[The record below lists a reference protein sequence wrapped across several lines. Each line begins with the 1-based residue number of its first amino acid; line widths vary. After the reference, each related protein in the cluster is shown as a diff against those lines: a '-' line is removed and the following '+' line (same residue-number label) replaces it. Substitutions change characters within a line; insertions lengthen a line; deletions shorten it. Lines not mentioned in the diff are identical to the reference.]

1 MPDHDVS
8 GQLVQNSTAVNTV
21 QSNDWDGGYK
31 TVADIAARD
40 AILLAGR
47 VPGELVYVAAT
58 DELYLLDATGADLTN
73 NGWRLIATEVSQ
85 GLASQAAEPLDPA
98 VRQLYVDPVNG
109 ADDNDG
115 LTTGTAFL
123 TIQAAVDAFYR
134 TEDGSIPT
142 FVRGDFRRITV
153 LANGVPTTIDIDTV
167 TIPPHHGSG
176 HLVIEGEVE
185 VLHTDTLAAG
195 RAKVAGNV
203 HRFTQP
209 LTTGGLTA
217 NALDQVAFIRPA
229 VQQQVNEV
237 HEANN
242 VLPIIENSVGSVDII
257 ADNSNWLSD
266 EVSPDYV
273 DGLAV
278 EIVRPLVSLRPV
290 EASVSYT
297 EDGELPSAFFV
308 NNGGPLLIK
317 NLATTQAPTAQ
328 SKLFLAN
335 NYSLQTSIRRT
346 TIVSGIILGTLGHAL
361 ASGQAVAAFGVISL
375 GLVTTNSLRNAAV
388 SNVIFNSF
396 LGATVYDTHGIMTGV
411 HFVAGSDFRD
421 CTFEFLAAD
430 HGPAAPAL
438 FSNTVGIVSGMSFGG
453 LSLATASRRTHL
465 TFTDFNPGGGNF
477 PAPGAGTVISV
488 QGGSVVEFTNPGVTM
503 YQPGGT
509 VDVKG
514 SVHTIGAGVDTDNAG
529 ALAQEVI

>member
-21 QSNDWDGGYK
+21 QSNDWDGGFK
-31 TVADIAARD
+31 VVASIAERD

-47 VPGELVYVAAT
+47 VAGQWVLVTGT
-58 DELYLLDATGADLTN
+58 DELYALDPSGLDLGNTG
-73 NGWRLIATEVSQ
+73 WQLIATDLSN
-85 GLASQAAEPLDPA
+85 GLVKTPLDPA

-109 ADDNDG
+109 SDTNDG
-115 LTTGTAFL
+115 LTTATAFL
-123 TIQAAVDAFYR
+123 TIQAAVDAYYC
-134 TEDGSIPT
+134 TADGSIPT
-142 FVRGDFRRITV
+142 FLRGDFRRITV
-153 LANGVPTTIDIDTV
+153 LANGIVTVIDVDTV

-195 RAKVAGNV
+195 RAKVAGSA
-203 HRFTQP
+203 HRFNQP
-209 LTTGGLTA
+209 LTTGGLTP
-217 NALDQVAFIRPA
+217 NAFDQAAFIRPA
-229 VQQQVNEV
+229 TQQQISEV

-242 VLPIIENSVGSVDII
+242 VLPILENAAGSVDIV
-257 ADNSNWLSD
+257 ADNSNWLND

-273 DGLAV
+273 DGLAI
-278 EIVRPLVSLRPV
+278 EIVRPLVRLRPV

-308 NNGGPLLIK
+308 NGGGPLLIK
-317 NLATTQAPTAQ
+317 NLATEQAPTAQ
-328 SKLFLAN
+328 NKLFLAN
-335 NYSLQTSIRRT
+335 NYTLQTSIRRT
-346 TIVSGIILGTLGHAL
+346 TVLSGLVLGTLGHSL

-375 GLVTTNSLRNAAV
+375 GLITTNSLRNAAV
-388 SNVIFNSF
+388 SNTIFNSF

-421 CTFEFLAAD
+421 CAFEFLAAD
-430 HGPAAPAL
+430 HGAGAAAI
-438 FSNTVGIVSGMSFGG
+438 FANTVAIVSGMSFGG
-453 LSLATASRRTHL
+453 NSLCTISRRSHL
-465 TFTDFNPGGGNF
+465 TFTDFNPGGSNF
-477 PAPGAGTVISV
+477 PVPGVGDIASV
-488 QGGSVVEFTNPGVTM
+488 QGGSVIEFTNPGVTM

-514 SVHTIGAGVDTDNAG
+514 SSHTIGSGADTFNAG